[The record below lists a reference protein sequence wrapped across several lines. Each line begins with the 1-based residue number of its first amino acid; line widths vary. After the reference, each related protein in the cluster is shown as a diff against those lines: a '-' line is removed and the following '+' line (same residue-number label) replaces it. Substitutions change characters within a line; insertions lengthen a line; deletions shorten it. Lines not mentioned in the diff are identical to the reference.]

1 MEMSVKVRIVN
12 IGNSRGIRIPK
23 LLLEEANLGEEVE
36 LDVKQ
41 GQLILRRP
49 SHPRSD
55 WEAKFREMGRR
66 GDDQLLDSEIFSTTS
81 WDDKEWDW

>member
-1 MEMSVKVRIVN
+1 MSIKARIVN

-23 LLLEEANLGEEVE
+23 LLLEEANLIDEVE
-36 LDVKQ
+36 LEVEE

-55 WEAKFREMGRR
+55 WEERFRQMARR
-66 GDDQLLDSEIFSTTS
+66 GDDRLLDAEISSSTS
-81 WDDKEWDW
+81 WDNKEWEW

>member
-1 MEMSVKVRIVN
+1 MEMSVKARIVN

-23 LLLEEANLGEEVE
+23 LLLEEANLGDEVE
-36 LDVKQ
+36 LEMEK

-49 SHPRSD
+49 SHPRAD
-55 WEAKFREMGRR
+55 WEERFRRMAQR
-66 GDDQLLDSEIFSTTS
+66 GDDQLLDVEVSSLTS